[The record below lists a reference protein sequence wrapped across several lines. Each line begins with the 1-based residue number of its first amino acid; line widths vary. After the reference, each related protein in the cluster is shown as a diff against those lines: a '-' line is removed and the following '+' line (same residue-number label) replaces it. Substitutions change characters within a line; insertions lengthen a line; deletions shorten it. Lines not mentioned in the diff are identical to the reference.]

1 ARDRRR
7 AHPRLRRPR
16 RAGGRPADH
25 GLQRRGGQRDRRPA
39 AAAGGGG
46 QPGADV
52 SRGRRRDVTGGPYSG
67 ARRRRRRGGGA
78 MTQDELDLEARYRAY
93 LTVLDERRFDDLVHH
108 VHDELTYND
117 EPLTRQQYADL
128 VAADVA
134 AAPDLLYVPE
144 VLVAAGDQVACRLV
158 FDTAPPGEFLGIAV
172 GGVRVRFAEHVFYRY
187 REGRIA
193 AVRSMIDR
201 AAVAEQVSRSSTDG
215 AAPSAGS

>member
-1 ARDRRR
+1 
-7 AHPRLRRPR
+7 
-16 RAGGRPADH
+16 
-25 GLQRRGGQRDRRPA
+25 
-39 AAAGGGG
+39 
-46 QPGADV
+46 
-52 SRGRRRDVTGGPYSG
+52 
-67 ARRRRRRGGGA
+67 
-78 MTQDELDLEARYRAY
+78 MTQDETDLEARYRAY